1 MSLRKD
7 WSTIK
12 GGAELLFK
20 KGTAKAMI
28 AALSKHE
35 EPPAYPLKFKEDL
48 GPTLDKYEAAKK
60 PEDKK
65 KFGDAAKVVIKSY
78 KQAIAREKATL
89 DSADKNIVVVL
100 VKTLNEIEAE
110 IT

>member
-1 MSLRKD
+1 
-7 WSTIK
+7 
-12 GGAELLFK
+12 
-20 KGTAKAMI
+20 
-28 AALSKHE
+28 
-35 EPPAYPLKFKEDL
+35 
-48 GPTLDKYEAAKK
+48 
-60 PEDKK
+60 
-65 KFGDAAKVVIKSY
+65 VIKSY